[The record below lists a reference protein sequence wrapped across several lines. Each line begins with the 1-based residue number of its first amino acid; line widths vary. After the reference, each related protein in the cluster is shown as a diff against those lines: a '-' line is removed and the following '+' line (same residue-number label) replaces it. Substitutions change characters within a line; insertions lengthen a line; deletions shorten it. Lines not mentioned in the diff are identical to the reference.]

1 MSIDRRKFILG
12 AGLGIAAAASPISL
26 LGKNDAPAQIKR
38 SGRLKLKFFP
48 YELKL

>member
-26 LGKNDAPAQIKR
+26 FGKNDAGA
-38 SGRLKLKFFP
+38 GMVL
-48 YELKL
+48 